1 MSYTAASQVVAR
13 QLEFFENRKVLVVG
27 ELSDSFPLELT
38 QVAKSVAVFTTNY
51 GYHRSMNR
59 HSQIQ
64 SYFGGRAGR

>member
-38 QVAKSVAVFTTNY
+38 QVAQSVAVFTTNY
-51 GYHRSMNR
+51 GY
-59 HSQIQ
+59 
-64 SYFGGRAGR
+64 